1 MTRPASRRVVSFAR
15 VRAAAFIVLALFLA
29 ALSSGAP
36 ELIALALGDEH
47 TPCATPCDLSG
58 KDGDC
63 SPVCH
68 SGACARLAPAFVPII
83 AVVCLGPAVS
93 LLSSGVPASASVSP
107 SSGVVDGVFHPPR
120 V

>member
-1 MTRPASRRVVSFAR
+1 MTRAASRRVIPFAR
-15 VRAAAFIVLALFLA
+15 VRATAFIALAVFLA
-29 ALSSGAP
+29 ILSSGAP
-36 ELIALALGDEH
+36 ELVERAVGDEH
-47 TPCATPCDLSG
+47 TPCATPCDSSG

-68 SGACARLAPAFVPII
+68 SGACARLAPAFVP
-83 AVVCLGPAVS
+83 VVAILALVPAVS
-93 LLSSGVPASASVSP
+93 LLPTGVPASALVPP